1 MIQELQEAT
10 AATLRVGLEAIQAA
24 IQDAY
29 NDTRT
34 QMVEGQ
40 FSSHVVHTA
49 FGQFLVHNV
58 RNRIIRIES
67 PGLVCHPAPNQR
79 GTAYHET
86 VFIEKRLFLTISAV
100 SGPQSPPRHAWFR
113 TSYANGP
120 QSWFRITEQDEFE
133 PMVPVEST
141 TEYVQILHG
150 SRGLS
155 GPERQELGF
164 IQVAFPNSAG
174 GYRRAA
180 ISLDAYIAELSQWR
194 PAEPEVVREEGN
206 LGVKIRERHFAGE

>member
-1 MIQELQEAT
+1 MTQELQEVT

-29 NDTRT
+29 NYTRT

-40 FSSHVVHTA
+40 FPSHVVHTA

-58 RNRIIRIES
+58 RSRIIRIES
-67 PGLVCHPAPNQR
+67 TGLVCHLAPNQR
-79 GTAYHET
+79 GTAYHVT

-100 SGPQSPPRHAWFR
+100 SDPQSPPRHAWFR
-113 TSYANGP
+113 TSYTNGL

-155 GPERQELGF
+155 GPDRQELGF

-206 LGVKIRERHFAGE
+206 LGIKIRERHFAGE